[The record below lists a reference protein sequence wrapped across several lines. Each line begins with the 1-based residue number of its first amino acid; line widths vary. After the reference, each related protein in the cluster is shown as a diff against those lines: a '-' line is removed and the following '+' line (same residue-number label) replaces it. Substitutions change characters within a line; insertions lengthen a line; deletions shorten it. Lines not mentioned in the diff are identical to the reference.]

1 MLSKPVCGWTTIKI
15 KDWSD
20 RASYLTN
27 IHLDLLNSLINSY
40 SEYCQPACIR
50 YDAEG
55 WEGIIV
61 IDDYWTYIISENADS
76 ENEEEVKSEVLTIE
90 INRDDLA
97 KELIEDIEQNFNDWC
112 DWQYWQDK
120 EDMLIQ
126 KEELS
131 MSLNKLKNIIERRG

>member
-1 MLSKPVCGWTTIKI
+1 MLSKPSCGWTTIKI
-15 KDWSD
+15 KNWCD
-20 RASYLTN
+20 RASYLSN

-40 SEYCQPACIR
+40 SEWYQPACVR

-55 WEGIIV
+55 WEGVIV
-61 IDDYWTYIISENADS
+61 IDDYWTYIISEDTDS

-97 KELIEDIEQNFNDWC
+97 KELIEDIEQNFTEWC
-112 DWQYWQDK
+112 NWQYWQDE

-131 MSLNKLKNIIERRG
+131 ISLNKLKNIIEGRR